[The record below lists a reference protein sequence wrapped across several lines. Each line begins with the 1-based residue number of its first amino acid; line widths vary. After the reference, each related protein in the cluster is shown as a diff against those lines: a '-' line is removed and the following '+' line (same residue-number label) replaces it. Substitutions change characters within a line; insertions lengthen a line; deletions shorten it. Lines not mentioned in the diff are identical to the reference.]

1 MLVEKMTSKLFSVLQ
16 KPDHGESKSEQNRFP
31 YVQPYNILDHQ
42 FDFWIVNQIAKDWY
56 APEDRDRVA
65 EIIALTKVVQPG
77 DRVLEIGSHHGF
89 HTMLLS
95 SVVGSQG
102 FVLSLE
108 ANPFNA
114 QVAMSQVALNQK
126 GNLCQ
131 IKNLAASD
139 TPGRLN
145 FSQESNASVINQDE
159 EQNHSVSVEATTGD
173 LLAQKY
179 GNFNVLKI
187 DVEGFEAQVLRG
199 CKQILKSKPK
209 LALELHVPLLAKYH
223 STVAEIWELIGID
236 DYEGVMINRSHKY
249 ESHPFIAQEIP
260 EDVVNLILYPRSLSK

>member
-1 MLVEKMTSKLFSVLQ
+1 MLVQKMSSKFLSVLQ
-16 KPDHGESKSEQNRFP
+16 KSHSGESRSGQKKFP
-31 YVQPYNILDHQ
+31 YVQPYNILGHK
-42 FDFWIVNQIAKDWY
+42 FDFWIVNQTAQDWY
-56 APEDRDRVA
+56 NPEDRDRVA
-65 EIIALTKVVQPG
+65 EIIALTQVIQPG

-102 FVLSLE
+102 FVLSVE

-139 TPGRLN
+139 TPGRLH
-145 FSQESNASVINQDE
+145 FSQESNASVIDKDE
-159 EQNHSVSVEATTGD
+159 AQNPNVSVEATTGD
-173 LLAQKY
+173 LLAQEY

-199 CKQILKSKPK
+199 CKQILQGKPK
-209 LALELHVPLLAKYH
+209 LALELHVPLLAKYNT
-223 STVAEIWELIGID
+223 TVAEIWELIGID

-249 ESHPFIAQEIP
+249 ESHPFIAQQIP
-260 EDVVNLILYPRSLSK
+260 EDVVNLILYPRS